1 MNYHIIQ
8 PGDSLWSIA
17 QNHGCSL
24 QELLAANPQITNP
37 NNISVGT
44 RIMLPEGCSPETV
57 PQPPMRPNP
66 MPRPNHQHGGQMGGQ
81 SGSWP
86 AMPMQ
91 VEPNQGLTD
100 MDEAEREELCAELR
114 KLPRPLIY
122 VVKKNDNIYQL
133 AKCFDLSMKELL
145 QVNPQIQNPDMIY
158 PGDKIFVPRSR
169 SSINMHNLNEGGIRF
184 CPTCGSRLN

>member
-1 MNYHIIQ
+1 MNHHIIQ
-8 PGDSLWSIA
+8 PGDSLWSVA
-17 QNHGCSL
+17 QNHSCSL

-44 RIMLPEGCSPETV
+44 RIMLPEGCTTEIV
-57 PQPPMRPNP
+57 PPMPLRPQP
-66 MPRPNHQHGGQMGGQ
+66 MPRPTPMPGGQTG
-81 SGSWP
+81 
-86 AMPMQ
+86 MPMQ
-91 VEPNQGLTD
+91 VEPEQGLTD
-100 MDEAEREELCAELR
+100 MDEAERAELCVELR
-114 KLPRPLIY
+114 QLPRPLIY

-133 AKCFDLSMKELL
+133 AKCFDLSIKELL